1 MKHQTSFA
9 CYSLFFGLL
18 GAAILPHNGMAAV
31 RVVNQVP
38 RNYADAYNQL
48 NKAQNSA
55 IPAADPYA
63 GVTTTSA
70 TKATSQLPVRVANA
84 NLAEKLARGEQSGN
98 VTIPR
103 LESCANIYPN
113 GEFAWDTPTAGRGTG
128 GAQTCV
134 AVVEMRGYQMGPGGT
149 DLVLARANVAAGDA
163 VKCNISDF
171 PESGYTN
178 DVANVIFPADT
189 EPTTDDVIR
198 VLNAEQKKGAGYK
211 IAATTIVGAL
221 GGNIAAGN
229 EIGEDSL
236 MGTGK
241 KKMKGTLIG
250 ALGGAAIGAGSAY
263 SGKVA
268 GDMILSTGV
277 NAAAGGTVGN
287 IMATGKDV
295 LRIEDCELPDK
306 RKTTCLWGMLVSKKP
321 LNLSNPSDTQN
332 KYKAA
337 FYNIETEETLVCDG
351 TPNADGAYTGC
362 TPTDLI
368 SITLDAYPDKDLEAA
383 HGEAFNKIV
392 GPEGSANQFHIEKSP
407 TGTKIIQGSPYDG
420 TGIYAKISDA
430 GIPDKQ
436 TQALIADFSDK
447 AFGMKKSD
455 WTDWKKKNANSAQ
468 SRLYGRNNNGNG
480 FALDGTY
487 SIKDFYPMYKSA
499 TDGGIID
506 FGNKARL
513 KGTLIGAGAGGAIG
527 AFTAYQ
533 GAQSD
538 IEERWVAAV
547 REYKDSLQK
556 IYCITGS
563 RFLTYYNDTVLIP
576 NENQ

>member
-9 CYSLFFGLL
+9 CYSLFLGLL
-18 GAAILPHNGMAAV
+18 GAATVPHDGMAV
-31 RVVNQVP
+31 IRVANQAP
-38 RNYADAYNQL
+38 RNYADAYYQL
-48 NKAQNSA
+48 NMAQN
-55 IPAADPYA
+55 AAQVTDPYA

-70 TKATSQLPVRVANA
+70 AKATLQLPVRVANA
-84 NLAEKLARGEQSGN
+84 GLAEKLARGEQSDN

-163 VKCNISDF
+163 VKCNISEF

-178 DVANVIFPADT
+178 DVGNVVFPADA

-198 VLNAEQKKGAGYK
+198 VLNEEQKKGAGYK

-221 GGNIAAGN
+221 GGNIAGGN
-229 EIGEDSL
+229 EVGEDGL

-250 ALGGAAIGAGSAY
+250 ALGGAAIGAGNAY

-277 NAAAGGTVGN
+277 NAAAGSAVGN
-287 IMATGKDV
+287 IMASGQDV

-306 RKTTCLWGMLVSKKP
+306 QKTTCLWGMLVSKKP
-321 LNLSNPSDTQN
+321 LNLSAATQPE
-332 KYKAA
+332 YKAA
-337 FYNIETEETLVCDG
+337 FYNIETEETIVCNG
-351 TPNADGAYTGC
+351 TPNESGEYTGC

-383 HGEAFNKIV
+383 HGEGFNKII
-392 GPEGSANQFHIEKSP
+392 GPNSGANQFHIEKGQ

-436 TQALIADFSDK
+436 TQALIANFSDK

-455 WTDWKKKNANSAQ
+455 WSDWKRKNATSAQ
-468 SRLYGRNNNGNG
+468 NRIYGRNNNGNA
-480 FALDGTY
+480 FELDGTY
-487 SIKDFYPMYKSA
+487 SIQDFYPMYKSA
-499 TDGGIID
+499 SDGGIID

-513 KGTLIGAGAGGAIG
+513 KGTLIGAGAGGAMG

-533 GAQSD
+533 GAQND

-563 RFLTYYNDTVLIP
+563 RFLTYYNDTVIIP